1 MLSANATVV
10 ICPSQEATFEEKREV
25 NFAVESVNLLFLLV
39 YYEQKIYFF
48 IKTGINSKTLIKN
61 T

>member
-1 MLSANATVV
+1 MLSSVTIV
-10 ICPSQEATFEEKREV
+10 ICPSQEATFEEKRKV

-39 YYEQKIYFF
+39 YYEQKKIFIF

-61 T
+61 R